1 MNRSYFSHPLV
12 QRVQKYRK
20 KILWCVG
27 GLFVW
32 QLLKLMMG
40 LSFFLM
46 LFSMVPFQSDNGV
59 NLLLVGTDHTEGT
72 RRSDAVAVLHINPN
86 TQDIR
91 VLSVPRDTRVHIDGV
106 GASKLNHAFSHG
118 GIKLLRS
125 TVSQFLSIPIHHY
138 VVVNS
143 DGVTRLID
151 QIGGLDINV
160 KKDMSYHDFAANL
173 HINFKKG
180 PRHFNGDDLIKYV
193 RFRHDSKGDIGRVA
207 RQQQVSKLLFDK
219 IFRFRTLVLSP
230 KLLNTFFRSVDT
242 DVSLLQ
248 MSRYL
253 KVFLSKSE
261 VLNVQFVTVPGS
273 VRLIEGVSYWRPD
286 IVHLDRLIDQTFVDY
301 QVDVKPK
308 NERTVM
314 SKKQIA
320 RVTQQLNLDGAQ
332 QIAPSQKLR
341 VEVLNGSGYGGVAGQ
356 TAQFLRLKRFLVTH
370 VGNSS
375 SFDYKDTL
383 IVDWKGNLEKS
394 LRLSKLLN
402 IKPTN
407 IVVYDRQ
414 DKPIDVTLVLG
425 KDWTLGYLELLK
437 Q

>member
-1 MNRSYFSHPLV
+1 MIKSYLSHPLV
-12 QRVQKYRK
+12 QKYRSTFF
-20 KILWCVG
+20 WCVG
-27 GLFVW
+27 GVFVW
-32 QLLKLMMG
+32 QLLKLMIG

-46 LFSMVPFQSDNGV
+46 VFSMLPFHEDNGI
-59 NLLLVGTDHTEGT
+59 NLLLVGTDEVEGT
-72 RRSDAVAVLHINPN
+72 RRSDAVAVLHINPKLK
-86 TQDIR
+86 DVR
-91 VLSVPRDTRVHIDGV
+91 VLSIPRDTRVHIDGV
-106 GASKLNHAFSHG
+106 GVSKLNHAFSHG
-118 GIKLLRS
+118 GIRLLRS

-151 QIGGLDINV
+151 QIGGVDIEV
-160 KKDMSYHDFAANL
+160 EKDMKYHDVAAGL
-173 HINFKKG
+173 YINFKQG
-180 PRHFNGDDLIKYV
+180 AHHFNGKDLIKYV
-193 RFRHDSKGDIGRVA
+193 RFRHDSQGDIGRVA
-207 RQQQVSKLLFDK
+207 RQQKVSKLLFEK
-219 IFRFRTLVLSP
+219 IFQLRTLVLSP
-230 KLLNTFFRSVDT
+230 RLLNTFFKSVDT
-242 DVSLLQ
+242 DVSLVQ

-253 KVFLSKSE
+253 KVFLNTSDALSIKF
-261 VLNVQFVTVPGS
+261 LTVPGS
-273 VRLIEGVSYWRPD
+273 VRLMDGVSYWRPN
-286 IVHLDRLIDQTFVDY
+286 IVYLDRLIDQTFVDY
-301 QVDVKPK
+301 KVDVVSKK
-308 NERTVM
+308 ERSVI

-320 RVTQQLNLDGAQ
+320 RVTQQLELDGAQ
-332 QIAPSQKLR
+332 TIGLSQKLR
-341 VEVLNGSGYGGVAGQ
+341 VEVLNGSGYGGVANE
-356 TAQFLRLKRFLVTH
+356 TAQFLKLKRFLVTN

-407 IVVYDRQ
+407 IIVYDRQ